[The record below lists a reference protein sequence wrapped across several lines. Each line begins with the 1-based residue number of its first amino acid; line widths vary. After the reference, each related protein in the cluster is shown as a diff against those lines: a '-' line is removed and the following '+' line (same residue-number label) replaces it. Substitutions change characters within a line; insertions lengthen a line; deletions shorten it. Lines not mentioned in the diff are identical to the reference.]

1 MTRCLSDDA
10 LERVEA
16 ELASV
21 AERAHLAGCA
31 ACAARHRQ
39 IRGELAL
46 ITGVLRDT
54 PEPGTRPAP
63 ARRARWMPATVG
75 LAAVAAALLIWVEVA
90 VWRAVTPVPPTM
102 QAQEVAAILAD
113 VSAALFSVSGD
124 PSATTTPAA
133 IAPAAITED
142 AALSLE
148 VMARDL
154 DQALT
159 GGEP

>member
-1 MTRCLSDDA
+1 MSRCLSDDA
-10 LERVEA
+10 LERDLA

-31 ACAARHRQ
+31 ACATRHRR

-46 ITGVLRDT
+46 ITSVLRNT
-54 PEPGTRPAP
+54 PEPRTRPAP
-63 ARRARWMPATVG
+63 VRRRRWMPAAVA

-102 QAQEVAAILAD
+102 QPHEVAAILAD

-124 PSATTTPAA
+124 PPGAA
-133 IAPAAITED
+133 AEPH
-142 AALSLE
+142 LSLE
-148 VMARDL
+148 VMAQEL
-154 DQALT
+154 DHALT

>member
-1 MTRCLSDDA
+1 MSRCLSDDA

-16 ELASV
+16 ELAAV

-31 ACAARHRQ
+31 ACAARHRRM
-39 IRGELAL
+39 RGDLAL
-46 ITGVLRDT
+46 IAGVLRDT
-54 PEPGTRPAP
+54 PEPRTRPAP
-63 ARRARWMPATVG
+63 ARRRRWMPATVG

-102 QAQEVAAILAD
+102 QPHEVAAILAD

-124 PSATTTPAA
+124 PPAA
-133 IAPAAITED
+133 TAPAAATED
-142 AALSLE
+142 PAVNLE
-148 VMARDL
+148 IMAQEL
-154 DQALT
+154 DQTLT

>member
-1 MTRCLSDDA
+1 MSRCLSDDA
-10 LERVEA
+10 LERVET

-31 ACAARHRQ
+31 ACAVRHRRL
-39 IRGELAL
+39 RGELAL

-54 PEPGTRPAP
+54 PEPRPRPVP
-63 ARRARWMPATVG
+63 AGRRGWMPATVG

-90 VWRAVTPVPPTM
+90 VWRAVTPVPPAM
-102 QAQEVAAILAD
+102 QPHEVAAILAD

-124 PSATTTPAA
+124 PGTLTTAGATT
-133 IAPAAITED
+133 ED
-142 AALSLE
+142 RATSLE
-148 VMARDL
+148 TMAQDL

>member
-1 MTRCLSDDA
+1 VSRCLSDEA
-10 LERVEA
+10 LERDLA

-54 PEPGTRPAP
+54 PEPRTRPVP
-63 ARRARWMPATVG
+63 VRRRWMPATVA
-75 LAAVAAALLIWVEVA
+75 LAAAAAALLIWVEVA

-102 QAQEVAAILAD
+102 QPQEVAAILSE

-124 PSATTTPAA
+124 PPVAA
-133 IAPAAITED
+133 AED
-142 AALSLE
+142 PHPTLE
-148 VMARDL
+148 VMAQEL
-154 DQALT
+154 DHALT

>member
-39 IRGELAL
+39 IRGELAV

-63 ARRARWMPATVG
+63 ARRVRWMPATMG

-124 PSATTTPAA
+124 PPATTTPAA
-133 IAPAAITED
+133 IAPAAIAED
-142 AALSLE
+142 SPLSLE
-148 VMARDL
+148 VMAREL

-159 GGEP
+159 GGAP

>member
-1 MTRCLSDDA
+1 VSRCLSDEA

-31 ACAARHRQ
+31 ACAGRHRR

-54 PEPGTRPAP
+54 PEPRTRPAP
-63 ARRARWMPATVG
+63 SRRPRWMPATVA

-102 QAQEVAAILAD
+102 QPHEVAAILAD

-124 PSATTTPAA
+124 PSAVTA
-133 IAPAAITED
+133 ED
-142 AALSLE
+142 SALSLDL
-148 VMARDL
+148 MAQEL

>member
-63 ARRARWMPATVG
+63 ARRVRWMPATVG

-124 PSATTTPAA
+124 PPATTTPAA
-133 IAPAAITED
+133 IAPSVIAED

-148 VMARDL
+148 VMAREL

-159 GGEP
+159 GGAP

>member
-63 ARRARWMPATVG
+63 ARRVRWMPATVG

-124 PSATTTPAA
+124 PPPTTTPAA
-133 IAPAAITED
+133 IAPAAIAED

-148 VMARDL
+148 VMAREL

-159 GGEP
+159 GGAP

>member
-1 MTRCLSDDA
+1 MSPCLSDDT

-16 ELASV
+16 DLASV

-31 ACAARHRQ
+31 GCAARHRR
-39 IRGELAL
+39 IRSELAL

-54 PEPGTRPAP
+54 PEPRTRPAP
-63 ARRARWMPATVG
+63 ARRRFMPVTVG

-90 VWRAVTPVPPTM
+90 VWRAVTPPPAM
-102 QAQEVAAILAD
+102 QPQEVATILAD

-124 PSATTTPAA
+124 PPTTSG
-133 IAPAAITED
+133 ED
-142 AALSLE
+142 PALSLE
-148 VMARDL
+148 AMAQEL

>member
-63 ARRARWMPATVG
+63 ARRVRWMPATVG

-133 IAPAAITED
+133 IGPAAIAED

>member
-63 ARRARWMPATVG
+63 ARRMRWMPATVG

-124 PSATTTPAA
+124 PPATTTPAA
-133 IAPAAITED
+133 IAPAVIAED
-142 AALSLE
+142 APLSLE
-148 VMARDL
+148 VMAREL

-159 GGEP
+159 GGSP

>member
-1 MTRCLSDDA
+1 MSRCLSDDA

-16 ELASV
+16 DLASV

-31 ACAARHRQ
+31 GCAARHRR
-39 IRGELAL
+39 IRSELAL

-54 PEPGTRPAP
+54 PEPRTRPAP
-63 ARRARWMPATVG
+63 APRRRFMPVTVG
-75 LAAVAAALLIWVEVA
+75 LAGVAAALLIWVEVA

-102 QAQEVAAILAD
+102 QPQEVAAILSD

-124 PSATTTPAA
+124 PP
-133 IAPAAITED
+133 IAPAED
-142 AALSLE
+142 PHPSIE
-148 VMARDL
+148 VMAQEL
-154 DQALT
+154 DRALT

>member
-39 IRGELAL
+39 IRGELAV

-63 ARRARWMPATVG
+63 ARRMRWMPATVG

-124 PSATTTPAA
+124 PPATTTPAA
-133 IAPAAITED
+133 IAPAVIAED
-142 AALSLE
+142 APLSLE
-148 VMARDL
+148 VMAREL

-159 GGEP
+159 GGAP

>member
-39 IRGELAL
+39 IRGELAV

-63 ARRARWMPATVG
+63 ARRMRWMPATVG

-124 PSATTTPAA
+124 PPATTTPAA
-133 IAPAAITED
+133 ATPGATTEEP
-142 AALSLE
+142 ALSIE
-148 VMARDL
+148 VMAKEL

>member
-1 MTRCLSDDA
+1 MSHCLSDDA
-10 LERVEA
+10 LERVEV

-21 AERAHLAGCA
+21 AARAHLAGCA
-31 ACAARHRQ
+31 ACAARHRR

-54 PEPGTRPAP
+54 PEPRTRPAP
-63 ARRARWMPATVG
+63 ARRRRWMPATVG
-75 LAAVAAALLIWVEVA
+75 LAAIAAALLIWVEVA
-90 VWRAVTPVPPTM
+90 VWRAVTPVPSTM
-102 QAQEVAAILAD
+102 QPQEVAAILAD

-124 PSATTTPAA
+124 PATATTSGATTEDPAA
-133 IAPAAITED
+133 
-142 AALSLE
+142 SLE
-148 VMARDL
+148 MMAQEL

>member
-54 PEPGTRPAP
+54 PEPGTRPAS
-63 ARRARWMPATVG
+63 ARRVRWMPATVG

-124 PSATTTPAA
+124 PPATTTPAA
-133 IAPAAITED
+133 IAPAVIAED

-148 VMARDL
+148 VMAREL

-159 GGEP
+159 GGAP

>member
-1 MTRCLSDDA
+1 
-10 LERVEA
+10 
-16 ELASV
+16 
-21 AERAHLAGCA
+21 
-31 ACAARHRQ
+31 
-39 IRGELAL
+39 
-46 ITGVLRDT
+46 
-54 PEPGTRPAP
+54 
-63 ARRARWMPATVG
+63 MPATVG

-124 PSATTTPAA
+124 PPTTTTPAA
-133 IAPAAITED
+133 IAED

-148 VMARDL
+148 VMAREL

-159 GGEP
+159 GGAP

>member
-63 ARRARWMPATVG
+63 ARRVRWMPATVG

-124 PSATTTPAA
+124 PPTTTTPAA
-133 IAPAAITED
+133 IAPAAIAED

-148 VMARDL
+148 VMAREL

-159 GGEP
+159 GGAP

>member
-21 AERAHLAGCA
+21 AELAHLAGCA

-63 ARRARWMPATVG
+63 ARRVRWMPATVG
-75 LAAVAAALLIWVEVA
+75 LAAIAAALLIWVEVA

-124 PSATTTPAA
+124 PPATTTPAA
-133 IAPAAITED
+133 IAPAVIAED

-148 VMARDL
+148 VMAREL

-159 GGEP
+159 GGAP

>member
-63 ARRARWMPATVG
+63 ARRVRWMPATVG

-124 PSATTTPAA
+124 PPATTTPAA
-133 IAPAAITED
+133 IAPAVIAED
-142 AALSLE
+142 APLSLE
-148 VMARDL
+148 VMAREL

-159 GGEP
+159 GGAP

>member
-39 IRGELAL
+39 IRGELAV

-63 ARRARWMPATVG
+63 ARRMRWMPATVG

-124 PSATTTPAA
+124 PPATPTPAA
-133 IAPAAITED
+133 IAPAAIAED
-142 AALSLE
+142 APLSLE
-148 VMARDL
+148 VMAREL

-159 GGEP
+159 GGAP

>member
-1 MTRCLSDDA
+1 MTRCLSDEA

-16 ELASV
+16 ELASG
-21 AERAHLAGCA
+21 AELAHLAGCA
-31 ACAARHRQ
+31 ACAARHRR

-54 PEPGTRPAP
+54 AEPRTRPVVT
-63 ARRARWMPATVG
+63 RRRWMPATVG
-75 LAAVAAALLIWVEVA
+75 LAAIAAAVLIWVEVA

-102 QAQEVAAILAD
+102 QPHEVAAILAD

-124 PSATTTPAA
+124 PATATTGAM
-133 IAPAAITED
+133 TED
-142 AALSLE
+142 PSASLE
-148 VMARDL
+148 LMAQEL

>member
-1 MTRCLSDDA
+1 MSRCLSDAA
-10 LERVEA
+10 LERVEV
-16 ELASV
+16 ELASA

-54 PEPGTRPAP
+54 PEPRTRPAP
-63 ARRARWMPATVG
+63 ARRPRWMPATIG
-75 LAAVAAALLIWVEVA
+75 LAAIAAALLIWVEVA

-102 QAQEVAAILAD
+102 QPQEVAAILAD

-124 PSATTTPAA
+124 PATLTTSGATT
-133 IAPAAITED
+133 ED
-142 AALSLE
+142 QATSLE
-148 VMARDL
+148 MMAQEL
-154 DQALT
+154 DQTLT